1 MREMAAFAEINF
13 QSEFEASCNRNFSF
27 LNSIC
32 SPTLWMT
39 SKRIGNK
46 PASCRF
52 DSKSFC
58 VSSSVNS
65 GAARNVTTP
74 TFALAVEDGSAGSAL
89 AGLTL
94 NRELPHE
101 AFKSS
106 RDNQSASEAIDRYFV
121 APFMIFSYN

>member
-1 MREMAAFAEINF
+1 
-13 QSEFEASCNRNFSF
+13 
-27 LNSIC
+27 
-32 SPTLWMT
+32 MT

-52 DSKSFC
+52 DSKSSC

-74 TFALAVEDGSAGSAL
+74 TFALAAEVDSGGSVL
-89 AGLTL
+89 TGLTL

-106 RDNQSASEAIDRYFV
+106 RDNKGASEAIDRYFV
-121 APFMIFSYN
+121 APFMIFWLETSSRSESLHRQSQPCSSRYDEVASRRSC